1 MAQQLPSLKNRENEM
16 SFEEKLNRLEEIN
29 DNMNDGDVPIEKAMK
44 LFEEGIK
51 LASSLEKELG
61 KMERK
66 VEILINKPDT
76 PEEEPKL
83 ELFTDVDEEEKD

>member
-1 MAQQLPSLKNRENEM
+1 M

-29 DNMNDGDVPIEKAMK
+29 NNMKGGDVPIEKAMK

-66 VEILINKPDT
+66 VEILINKPET

-83 ELFTDVDEEEKD
+83 ELFTDVDGEEKD

>member
-1 MAQQLPSLKNRENEM
+1 M
-16 SFEEKLNRLEEIN
+16 SFEDKLTRLEEIN
-29 DNMNDGDVPIEKAMK
+29 DNMKDGGIPIEKAMK
-44 LFEEGIK
+44 LFEEGVK
-51 LASSLEKELG
+51 LASSLEKEIG

-83 ELFTDVDEEEKD
+83 ELFSDVDEDDKD

>member
-1 MAQQLPSLKNRENEM
+1 M
-16 SFEEKLNRLEEIN
+16 SFEDKLTRLEEIN
-29 DNMNDGDVPIEKAMK
+29 DNMKDGGIPIEKAMK
-44 LFEEGIK
+44 LFEEGIR
-51 LASSLEKELG
+51 LASSLEKEIG

-83 ELFTDVDEEEKD
+83 ELFTDVDAEEKD

>member
-1 MAQQLPSLKNRENEM
+1 MAQQLPLPKNRENEM

-83 ELFTDVDEEEKD
+83 ELFTDVDEEDKD

>member
-1 MAQQLPSLKNRENEM
+1 M
-16 SFEEKLNRLEEIN
+16 SFEDRLTRLEEIN
-29 DNMNDGDVPIEKAMK
+29 DNMKDGGIPIEKAMK

-51 LASSLEKELG
+51 LASSLEKEIG

-66 VEILINKPDT
+66 VEILINQPDT

-83 ELFTDVDEEEKD
+83 ELFTDVDEEDKD

>member
-1 MAQQLPSLKNRENEM
+1 M
-16 SFEEKLNRLEEIN
+16 SFEDKLTRLEEIN
-29 DNMNDGDVPIEKAMK
+29 DNMKDGGIPIEKAMK

-51 LASSLEKELG
+51 LASSLEKEIG

-76 PEEEPKL
+76 PEEEPNL
-83 ELFTDVDEEEKD
+83 ELFTDVDEEEDN

>member
-1 MAQQLPSLKNRENEM
+1 M
-16 SFEEKLNRLEEIN
+16 SFEDKLTRLEEIN
-29 DNMNDGDVPIEKAMK
+29 DNMKDGGIPIEKAMK

-51 LASSLEKELG
+51 LASSLEKEIG

-83 ELFTDVDEEEKD
+83 ELFSDVDEEEKD

>member
-1 MAQQLPSLKNRENEM
+1 M
-16 SFEEKLNRLEEIN
+16 SFEDKLTRLEEIN
-29 DNMNDGDVPIEKAMK
+29 DNMKHGGIPIEKAMK

-51 LASSLEKELG
+51 LASSLEKEIG

-83 ELFTDVDEEEKD
+83 ELFTDVDEEEQD

>member
-1 MAQQLPSLKNRENEM
+1 M

-29 DNMNDGDVPIEKAMK
+29 NNMKGGDVPIEKAMK

-83 ELFTDVDEEEKD
+83 ELFTDVDVEERD

>member
-1 MAQQLPSLKNRENEM
+1 M
-16 SFEEKLNRLEEIN
+16 SFEDKLTRLEEIN
-29 DNMNDGDVPIEKAMK
+29 DNMKDGGIPIEKAMK

-66 VEILINKPDT
+66 VEILIN
-76 PEEEPKL
+76 
-83 ELFTDVDEEEKD
+83 

>member
-1 MAQQLPSLKNRENEM
+1 M
-16 SFEEKLNRLEEIN
+16 SFEDRLTRLEEIN
-29 DNMNDGDVPIEKAMK
+29 DNMKDGGIPIEKAMK

-51 LASSLEKELG
+51 LASSLEKEIG

-83 ELFTDVDEEEKD
+83 ELFTDVDEEEDN

>member
-83 ELFTDVDEEEKD
+83 ELFTDVDEEEKG

>member
-1 MAQQLPSLKNRENEM
+1 M
-16 SFEEKLNRLEEIN
+16 SFEDKLTRLEEIN
-29 DNMNDGDVPIEKAMK
+29 DNMKDGGIPIEKAMK

-51 LASSLEKELG
+51 LASSLEKEIG

-83 ELFTDVDEEEKD
+83 ELFTDVDAEEKD

>member
-1 MAQQLPSLKNRENEM
+1 MH
-16 SFEEKLNRLEEIN
+16 
-29 DNMNDGDVPIEKAMK
+29 

-51 LASSLEKELG
+51 LSSALEKEIG

-76 PEEEPKL
+76 PEEKPEF
-83 ELFTDVDEEEKD
+83 ELFPELDIEDKD

>member
-1 MAQQLPSLKNRENEM
+1 M

-29 DNMNDGDVPIEKAMK
+29 NNMKEGDVPIEKAMK

-66 VEILINKPDT
+66 VEILINRPDT

-83 ELFTDVDEEEKD
+83 ELFTDVDGEEKD

>member
-1 MAQQLPSLKNRENEM
+1 M
-16 SFEEKLNRLEEIN
+16 SFEDKLTRLEEIN
-29 DNMNDGDVPIEKAMK
+29 DNMKDGGIPIEKAMK

-51 LASSLEKELG
+51 LASSLEKEIG

-83 ELFTDVDEEEKD
+83 ELFSDVDEDDKD

>member
-1 MAQQLPSLKNRENEM
+1 M
-16 SFEEKLNRLEEIN
+16 SFEDKLTRLEEIN
-29 DNMNDGDVPIEKAMK
+29 DNMKDGGIPIEKAMK

-51 LASSLEKELG
+51 LASSLEKEIG

-83 ELFTDVDEEEKD
+83 ELFTDVDEEEDN

>member
-1 MAQQLPSLKNRENEM
+1 M
-16 SFEEKLNRLEEIN
+16 SFEDRLTRLEEIN
-29 DNMNDGDVPIEKAMK
+29 DNMKDGGIPIEKAMK

-51 LASSLEKELG
+51 LASSLEKEIG

-66 VEILINKPDT
+66 VEILINKSDT

>member
-1 MAQQLPSLKNRENEM
+1 MAQQLLSPKNRENEM

>member
-1 MAQQLPSLKNRENEM
+1 M

-29 DNMNDGDVPIEKAMK
+29 NNMKDGDVPIEKAMK

-83 ELFTDVDEEEKD
+83 ELFTDVDGEEKD

>member
-1 MAQQLPSLKNRENEM
+1 M
-16 SFEEKLNRLEEIN
+16 SFEEKLTRLEEIN
-29 DNMNDGDVPIEKAMK
+29 ESMKEGGLPIEKAMH

-51 LASSLEKELG
+51 LSSALEKEIG

-76 PEEEPKL
+76 PEEKPEF
-83 ELFTDVDEEEKD
+83 ELFPELDIEDKD

>member
-1 MAQQLPSLKNRENEM
+1 M
-16 SFEEKLNRLEEIN
+16 SFEDKLTRLEEIN
-29 DNMNDGDVPIEKAMK
+29 DNMKDGGIPIEKAMK

-51 LASSLEKELG
+51 LASSLEKEIG
-61 KMERK
+61 KMERN

-83 ELFTDVDEEEKD
+83 ELFSDVDEDDKD